1 MAAALNPTDPVNLE
15 DLSEEE
21 MLEYVKRLSLDPTQQ
36 ENPEHQAFMRLTS
49 QDPEPIPIS
58 RSRDQ
63 HDTSKDFEYALRLQ
77 EEEKASQA
85 SARSDIDTSNDELI
99 ARQLKKE
106 FEDDLV
112 LRREQ
117 EQADE
122 EAKNDLVLRQNGIE
136 LLRNTY
142 APEDFEEKEEEF
154 QTVVAKS
161 KKKKETIKKPGQKGE
176 LRPIIIDGLNIAR
189 KYGNYL
195 RKNNKFWE
203 AKGLKL
209 CYEYFVNKWNYED
222 KKISIVWKYVNEEY
236 VNDKE
241 ILEEFKE
248 KRIIVEASSRKLD
261 GQRLQLDDDTL
272 ALDIALD
279 TDGIIIS
286 FDTFRNHFDNSTT
299 YRTVIKEQ
307 VIEPTFDHAEVRFH
321 PKPFGDKG
329 PSLKRLL
336 RF

>member
-1 MAAALNPTDPVNLE
+1 M
-15 DLSEEE
+15 
-21 MLEYVKRLSLDPTQQ
+21 
-36 ENPEHQAFMRLTS
+36 
-49 QDPEPIPIS
+49 
-58 RSRDQ
+58 
-63 HDTSKDFEYALRLQ
+63 
-77 EEEKASQA
+77 
-85 SARSDIDTSNDELI
+85 
-99 ARQLKKE
+99 
-106 FEDDLV
+106 
-112 LRREQ
+112 
-117 EQADE
+117 
-122 EAKNDLVLRQNGIE
+122 
-136 LLRNTY
+136 
-142 APEDFEEKEEEF
+142 
-154 QTVVAKS
+154 
-161 KKKKETIKKPGQKGE
+161 
-176 LRPIIIDGLNIAR
+176 
-189 KYGNYL
+189 
-195 RKNNKFWE
+195 
-203 AKGLKL
+203 KL
-209 CYEYFVNKWNYED
+209 CYDYFVNKWNYED

-279 TDGIIIS
+279 TNGIIIS

-307 VIEPTFDHAEVRFH
+307 VIEPTFDHGEVRFH